1 MFLAVMFYNDM
12 VQDTSS
18 DYANCIVSSSS
29 DVAFPIGNGPTDPRD
44 QNRDMYLFTLGDRD
58 IRQTASSPNSSQT
71 INSVTHHDSLEQ
83 SSTHSESGTCPT
95 CFDVSCPRTYV
106 CSQYN

>member
-1 MFLAVMFYNDM
+1 M

-18 DYANCIVSSSS
+18 DYANCIVPSSD
-29 DVAFPIGNGPTDPRD
+29 DVAFPIVNGPTDPRD
-44 QNRDMYLFTLGDRD
+44 QDRYLFTLGSRD

-83 SSTHSESGTCPT
+83 SSTHSESGN
-95 CFDVSCPRTYV
+95 SSYL
-106 CSQYN
+106 Y